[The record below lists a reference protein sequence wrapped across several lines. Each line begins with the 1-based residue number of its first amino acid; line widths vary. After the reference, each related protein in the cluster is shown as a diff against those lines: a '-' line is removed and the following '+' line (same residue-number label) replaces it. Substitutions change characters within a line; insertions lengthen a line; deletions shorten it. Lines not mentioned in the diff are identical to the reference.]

1 MSRHQYRNTVN
12 NSQDK
17 MSLPE
22 PSSMTTVDPV
32 KCNKAEAQDKD
43 FEIGFMNVMK
53 DIEKAMNNSI
63 NKINENTDSGMKS
76 RIQFKI

>member
-63 NKINENTDSGMKS
+63 NKINENTNSGMKS

>member
-1 MSRHQYRNTVN
+1 MSRHQYRYTVN

-22 PSSMTTVDPV
+22 PSITTTVDPE
-32 KCNKAEAQDKD
+32 KCNMAEAQDKD

-53 DIEKAMNNSI
+53 DTEEDMNNSI
-63 NKINENTDSGMKS
+63 NKINENTNK
-76 RIQFKI
+76 Q

>member
-22 PSSMTTVDPV
+22 PSSTATVGPE
-32 KCNKAEAQDKD
+32 KCSMAESQDKD
-43 FEIGFMNVMK
+43 FEIGFMNVIK
-53 DIEKAMNNSI
+53 DI
-63 NKINENTDSGMKS
+63 
-76 RIQFKI
+76 